1 MTSDDI
7 ITQVLLLDKDIY
19 VPCRD
24 AKHCESVRVSVYQ
37 TKKRI
42 IKSGAFKSA
51 VDMLAVQRVER
62 DGSLFVRIYKKR
74 SPDLLTEQNGELV
87 TMQVDEDLKRIVA
100 VMVKDGQSE
109 EDILTFVKDWK
120 GGK

>member
-24 AKHCESVRVSVYQ
+24 VKHCESVRVSVYQ
-37 TKKRI
+37 IKKRI

-62 DGSLFVRIYKKR
+62 DGNLFVRIYKKR

>member
-100 VMVKDGQSE
+100 VMVKDEQSE
-109 EDILTFVKDWK
+109 EDILAFVKDWK